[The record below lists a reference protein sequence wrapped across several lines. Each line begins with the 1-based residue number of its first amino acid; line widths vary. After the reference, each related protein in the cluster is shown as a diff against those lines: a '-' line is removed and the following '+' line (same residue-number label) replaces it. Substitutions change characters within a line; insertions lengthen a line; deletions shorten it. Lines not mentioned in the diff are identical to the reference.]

1 MRRSGLFIAFCFLF
15 LGAALPALSQ
25 PTVTLDGVSKKIAL
39 EGFLARAEGVS
50 PHLTISEMA
59 SPAKKGDF
67 IYLPWDVSGGYTNL
81 DHWYRFT
88 LLRKPGAPGQWILAM
103 GSQVLNEIYVYE
115 PDKAG
120 GFIEHRLGDHGE
132 NTTQHVVSRFHSL
145 RLFIEGGEPNT
156 FYVRI
161 RSNSVLSFTATLWQ
175 PEALLVEEGRDSF
188 FLGLILGIF
197 VIITVVY
204 GLFGFWLKDGLLV
217 GFAIYVA
224 AIGASHF
231 GVNGFTE
238 LLFGN
243 DPAWLNDM
251 LVGCGTI
258 TICAAALFIL
268 DRLLFLEKIQPVVR
282 KIFLLITAVIF
293 IGNLFVT
300 TQYYNFFAKLGFY
313 FAMPVTAYGLVI
325 CWLVMRREG
334 MRATLAV
341 CFAAFFIS
349 FVGGSLR
356 IMAIL
361 GILPRTTLDD
371 MNFQMI
377 FLVHVIL
384 LALSLALRIREM
396 EADRARAHEEARLS
410 ALAAEEQ
417 RHFVGMLSHEF
428 RAPLA
433 DIEKAALTIEAA
445 GGILPDKAKERL
457 ERIRGQSLQLGGM
470 VDSFLVAEAFRH
482 GAIALKKEKLRLHV
496 LLTGLVERYSE
507 LIPPE
512 RLACQVLPP
521 DLEARLDGE
530 MMDIAIGNLIAN
542 ALRYS
547 PPETPV
553 RVSAEAEIE
562 DGAVC
567 ITVADQGAGMSED
580 EIARMG
586 EMYFRAQSA
595 KGTKGTGLGLHMTKL
610 IIAAHGGDWRIDSR
624 VGEGTQ
630 ITIRLPQN
638 F

>member
-1 MRRSGLFIAFCFLF
+1 MRRSGLFITFCLLF
-15 LGAALPALSQ
+15 LSAAFPALSQ

-59 SPAKKGDF
+59 SPARKRDF
-67 IYLPWDVSGGYTNL
+67 IHLPRDISGGYTNL

-88 LLRKPGAPGQWILAM
+88 LVRKLGAPGQWILAM

-132 NTTQHVVSRFHSL
+132 NTTQHVVSRLHSL
-145 RLFIEGGEPNT
+145 RLFVEEGKANT

-175 PEALLVEEGRDSF
+175 PEALLVQEGRDSF
-188 FLGLILGIF
+188 FLGIILGIF

-204 GLFGFWLKDGLLV
+204 GLFGLWLKDGLLV
-217 GFAIYVA
+217 GFAVYVA

-231 GVNGFTE
+231 GINGFTE

-243 DPAWLNDM
+243 EPVWLNDM

-258 TICAAALFIL
+258 TICGITFFIL
-268 DRLLFLEKIQPVVR
+268 DRLLFLEKAQPVVH
-282 KIFLLITAVIF
+282 KIFMITTAAILL
-293 IGNLFVT
+293 GNLFIVT
-300 TQYYNFFAKLGFY
+300 PYYGFFAKLGFY
-313 FAMPVTAYGLVI
+313 FVMPVTAYGLVI

-356 IMAIL
+356 IMAVL
-361 GILPRTTLDD
+361 GILPRATLDD
-371 MNFQMI
+371 TSFQLI

-384 LALSLALRIREM
+384 LALSLAFRIREM
-396 EADRARAHEEARLS
+396 EADRARAYEEARLS

-433 DIEKAALTIEAA
+433 DIEKAAMTIEAS
-445 GGILPDKAKERL
+445 GGVLPDKAKERL

-482 GAIALKKEKLRLHV
+482 GAIALKKEKLELHA

-507 LIPPE
+507 LISPE
-512 RLACQVLPP
+512 RLSCQVLPS

-547 PPETPV
+547 LPETPV
-553 RVSAEAEIE
+553 RVSAETE

-586 EMYFRAQSA
+586 EMYFRAQSS

-610 IIAAHGGDWRIDSR
+610 IIVAHGGDWQIDSR
-624 VGEGTQ
+624 VGEGTR

-638 F
+638 S